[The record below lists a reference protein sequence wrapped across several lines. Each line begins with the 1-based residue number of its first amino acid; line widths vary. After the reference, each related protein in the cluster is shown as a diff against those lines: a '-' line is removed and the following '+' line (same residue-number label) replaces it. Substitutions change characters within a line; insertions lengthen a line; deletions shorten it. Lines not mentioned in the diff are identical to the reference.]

1 MEEMKERK
9 AWRMSGFFGLL
20 LAVALS
26 VASCWQFVRFVVA
39 AKEQEVLWGHLWAFG
54 LLALAAAL
62 AFASLFIVKPN
73 EARVLVFFGRYVG
86 TVREVGFHMTNPL
99 TVRPPVS
106 VRVRNFNTERLKV
119 NDAQGNPIEIAAVVV
134 WKVADTAKALFDV
147 DNYEQFVNTQAETAV
162 RSMASRFPYDAA
174 EGVTSLR
181 GDPESTAVALR
192 TELAERLR
200 VAGVEVLEARLTHLA
215 YAPDIAQ
222 AMLRR
227 QQAEAVIA
235 ARHKIVEAAVGMVGM
250 ALAALQEQG
259 VVSLDEER
267 KANMVNNLLVALI
280 SEAQA
285 QPVINAGSI
294 Y

>member
-1 MEEMKERK
+1 MVEMREEK
-9 AWRMSGFFGLL
+9 AWRTNGFFGLL

-39 AKEQEVLWGHLWAFG
+39 AKEQVLLWGHLLAAG

-62 AFASLFIVKPN
+62 AFAGLFIVKPN

-86 TVREVGFHMTNPL
+86 TVRQDGFHMANPL
-99 TVRPPVS
+99 TVRPSVS

-119 NDAQGNPIEIAAVVV
+119 NDAHGNPIEIAAVVV
-134 WKVADTAKALFDV
+134 WRVADTAKALFDV

-162 RSMASRFPYDAA
+162 RSMASRFPYDTA

-181 GDPESTAVALR
+181 GDPEGIAAALR
-192 TELAERLR
+192 AELAERLR

-215 YAPDIAQ
+215 YAPEIAQ

-235 ARHKIVEAAVGMVGM
+235 ARQKIVEGAVGMVGM

-267 KANMVNNLLVALI
+267 KANMVNNLLVALV